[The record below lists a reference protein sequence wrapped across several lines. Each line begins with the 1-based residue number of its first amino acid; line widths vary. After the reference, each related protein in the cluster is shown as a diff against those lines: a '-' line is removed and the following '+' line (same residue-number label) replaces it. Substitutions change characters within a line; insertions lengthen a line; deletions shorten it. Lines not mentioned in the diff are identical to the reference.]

1 MARHKDSGVLF
12 LEQIFEEQNYD
23 YWEADDVADCS

>member
-1 MARHKDSGVLF
+1 MSKHKESGVLF

-23 YWEADDVADCS
+23 YWEDEQLADCS